1 MARSKRNGQA
11 RRIAVVYGS
20 DQASGKLGISLGLS
34 VPAAALMLLVYGTDA
49 WDLIF
54 AIGTVAVAV
63 GVMYFIGSMVR
74 SVDR

>member
-1 MARSKRNGQA
+1 MD
-11 RRIAVVYGS
+11 RR
-20 DQASGKLGISLGLS
+20 DELPWFMDLTRHRGKLGISLGVS

-63 GVMYFIGSMVR
+63 GVIYLIGSMVR

>member
-1 MARSKRNGQA
+1 MDKRDELPWFMDLT
-11 RRIAVVYGS
+11 RHRC
-20 DQASGKLGISLGLS
+20 KLGISLGLS

-63 GVMYFIGSMVR
+63 GVMYLIGSMV
-74 SVDR
+74 DR